1 MDYFPAFHDLR
12 GRAVLIVGGGEVA
25 ARKHALLAS
34 AGARVFLVA
43 PDLHP
48 ELARARKNAE
58 LVHLPEPYA
67 SRDLSA
73 YTLIVA
79 ATDDAATN
87 ALVAADAERAGRPV
101 NVVDTPELCSFIVP
115 AIVDRSPVQVAI
127 STGGAAP
134 VLARRL
140 RTRIEALLPAGLG
153 RLAGLSARWRERVK
167 RRFPA
172 LAARRRFWEGLFDS
186 LLVTRLMAVE
196 EQAAEALF
204 AEVLAEAQIP
214 ARGEVSLV
222 GAGPGDPELLTLKGL
237 RLLQEADVVVHD
249 RLVSPEILALARR
262 DAEKIYVG
270 KAKADHALPQEDIN
284 ALLVRL
290 AREGKRVC
298 RLKGGDPFVFGRG
311 GEELE
316 VLAAAGIPYQ
326 VAPGIT
332 AALGCGASALI
343 PLTHREHAQ
352 SLVYVTGHGKDGE
365 VHPDWA
371 LLASPRQ
378 TVVFY
383 MGLSSLPRLVRELL
397 AHGRAADTP
406 AALVENGTLPN
417 ERVVAG
423 TLAELPQLAL
433 SAQFSGPVLIL
444 VGEVV
449 ALRER
454 LAPHRADAAAWRDVA

>member
-25 ARKHALLAS
+25 ARKYALLAS

-43 PDLHP
+43 PALHP
-48 ELARARKNAE
+48 ELETARNKAE
-58 LVHLPEPYA
+58 LMHMPEHYA

-73 YTLIVA
+73 YTLVVA
-79 ATDDAATN
+79 ATDDATVN
-87 ALVAADAERAGRPV
+87 AQVAADAERAGRPV

-140 RTRIEALLPAGLG
+140 RSQIEALLPAGLG
-153 RLAGLSARWRERVK
+153 RLAELSARWRERVK

-172 LAARRRFWEGLFDS
+172 LTARRRFWERLFDS
-186 LLVTRLMAVE
+186 PLVERLMQVE
-196 EQAAEALF
+196 ERAAEALF
-204 AEVLAEAQIP
+204 ADALASAELP
-214 ARGEVSLV
+214 SRGEVSLV

-237 RLLQEADVVVHD
+237 RLLQEADVVVYD
-249 RLVSPEILALARR
+249 RLVSKEVLALARR
-262 DAEKIYVG
+262 DAETLYVG

-316 VLAAAGIPYQ
+316 TLAEAGIAYQ

-332 AALGCGASALI
+332 AALGCAASSLI

-365 VHPDWA
+365 VHPDWS

-397 AHGRAADTP
+397 AHGRAGDTP
-406 AALVENGTLPN
+406 AALIENGTLPN
-417 ERVVAG
+417 ERVVTG

-433 SAQFSGPVLIL
+433 SAQFGGPVLIM

-454 LAPHRADAAAWRDVA
+454 LAPHRVADRDWRRVA